1 MVSLASL
8 NRVDAIEDVYQRR
21 YAGFCRGAA
30 ALVGRELAHD
40 VVQEG
45 FARALRRRRQYVG
58 SGTLD
63 GWVWRIIVRIAID
76 ARRRRSSAEP
86 AWPDDDAYESER
98 DPTLVMAIR
107 SLPERRRLVVFL
119 RYFADLSY
127 AEIADACGVTEGTVA
142 ATLARAHADLKDALT
157 ASEVTG

>member
-1 MVSLASL
+1 VASL
-8 NRVDAIEDVYQRR
+8 PSLRRVDAIEDVYNRR

-30 ALVGRELAHD
+30 ALVGRDLAHD

-45 FARALRRRRQYVG
+45 FARALRRRRQFAG

-63 GWVWRIIVRIAID
+63 GWVWRIIVRAAID
-76 ARRRRSSAEP
+76 ARRRPSSYQSD
-86 AWPDDDAYESER
+86 WPSTEAYESDR
-98 DPTLVMAIR
+98 DPELVAAIR

-127 AEIADACGVTEGTVA
+127 SEIADACSMAEGTVA
-142 ATLARAHADLKDALT
+142 ATLAQAHADIKDALA
-157 ASEVTG
+157 ASGVT

>member
-1 MVSLASL
+1 MAALTSLG
-8 NRVDAIEDVYQRR
+8 RVDAIEDVYHRR

-30 ALVGRELAHD
+30 ALVGRDLAHD

-45 FARALRRRRQYVG
+45 FARALRRRRQYAG

-63 GWVWRIIVRIAID
+63 GWVWRIIVRVAID
-76 ARRRRSSAEP
+76 ARRRKSAEP
-86 AWPDDDAYESER
+86 GWPDEAVFEAER
-98 DPTLVMAIR
+98 DPALVTAIR

-127 AEIADACGVTEGTVA
+127 AEIADARGVAEGTVA
-142 ATLARAHADLKDALT
+142 ATLARAHADLKDALA